1 MVSSIIFIHGLG
13 ILGMMVNAKLDFSKA
28 FLADLV
34 FYPGDVIKNALAV
47 TIALALHKAFPDL
60 LIRRGP
66 PRLPAKHPR
75 PAAPRRTAGREHH
88 RAGPAAVR
96 VAVDG
101 RPAPKTLLEELSL
114 RLTEQRIGVIGAN
127 GSGKSTLL
135 RLLNGLVAPS
145 SGTVTV
151 DGADTVRAVREVRRR
166 VGFVFTDPLSQL
178 VMPTGRE
185 DVELSL
191 RRSVRN
197 TRERS
202 SQAEATLDRFGLL
215 PLADQSIYELSGGE
229 RQLLAL
235 AAVLAVDPE
244 VLVLDEPST
253 LLDLRNR
260 ELLRR
265 TLAGL
270 SQQVILSTHDLD
282 LALDLDRVLVVDAG
296 SVVFDGGPAA
306 AVAHYRAICAEAS
319 RLRGRGRTGRA
330 EQPHLIRPRLE
341 QL

>member
-1 MVSSIIFIHGLG
+1 VSSI
-13 ILGMMVNAKLDFSKA
+13 VLDR
-28 FLADLV
+28 V
-34 FYPGDVIKNALAV
+34 
-47 TIALALHKAFPDL
+47 
-60 LIRRGP
+60 
-66 PRLPAKHPR
+66 
-75 PAAPRRTAGREHH
+75 
-88 RAGPAAVR
+88 AVR
-96 VAVDG
+96 VSVDG

-114 RLTEQRIGVIGAN
+114 NLTERRIGVIGAN

-135 RLLNGLVAPS
+135 RLLNGLVPPS
-145 SGTVTV
+145 DGTVRV

-191 RRSVRN
+191 RRSIRN
-197 TRERS
+197 AAARRAH
-202 SQAEATLDRFGLL
+202 AESVLDRFGLL

-235 AAVLAVDPE
+235 AAVLAVDPQ

-270 SQQVILSTHDLD
+270 RQQVILSTHDLE
-282 LALDLDRVLVVDAG
+282 LARDMDRVLVVDDG
-296 SVVFDGGPAA
+296 KVVFDGRAAA
-306 AVAHYRAICAEAS
+306 AVAHYRDLSAAGLPAPGGGPAGSGLGGLGGELAVPEQAG
-319 RLRGRGRTGRA
+319 GRPERA
-330 EQPHLIRPRLE
+330 GLE
-341 QL
+341 KA

>member
-1 MVSSIIFIHGLG
+1 VKI
-13 ILGMMVNAKLDFSKA
+13 VLDR
-28 FLADLV
+28 V
-34 FYPGDVIKNALAV
+34 
-47 TIALALHKAFPDL
+47 
-60 LIRRGP
+60 
-66 PRLPAKHPR
+66 
-75 PAAPRRTAGREHH
+75 
-88 RAGPAAVR
+88 AVR
-96 VAVDG
+96 VGVDG
-101 RPAPKTLLEELSL
+101 RAAPKTLLEGLSL
-114 RLTEQRIGVIGAN
+114 ELVERRIGIIGAN

-145 SGTVTV
+145 SGRVLV
-151 DGADTVRAVREVRRR
+151 GGSDTVRAVREVRRR

-197 TRERS
+197 AAERRR
-202 SQAEATLDRFGLL
+202 QAESTLDRFGLL

-229 RQLLAL
+229 RQLMAL

-244 VLVLDEPST
+244 LLVLDEPST

-270 SQQVILSTHDLD
+270 RQQVILSTHDLE
-282 LALDLDRVLVVDAG
+282 LAQDMDRVLVVDAG
-296 SVVFDGGPAA
+296 RVVFDGDPAS
-306 AVAHYRAICAEAS
+306 AVEHYRALSAS
-319 RLRGRGRTGRA
+319 GHRLPAGHA
-330 EQPHLIRPRLE
+330 LQKEQP
-341 QL
+341 

>member
-1 MVSSIIFIHGLG
+1 MNTIILSEVS
-13 ILGMMVNAKLDFSKA
+13 
-28 FLADLV
+28 
-34 FYPGDVIKNALAV
+34 
-47 TIALALHKAFPDL
+47 
-60 LIRRGP
+60 
-66 PRLPAKHPR
+66 
-75 PAAPRRTAGREHH
+75 
-88 RAGPAAVR
+88 VR

-101 RPAPKTLLEELSL
+101 SASPKTLLQDISL
-114 RLTEQRIGVIGAN
+114 ELTEQRIAVIGAN

-145 SGTVTV
+145 EGAVTV
-151 DGADTVRAVREVRRR
+151 NGADSTGDVRHVRSQ

-191 RRSVRN
+191 RRSIKN
-197 TRERS
+197 SKERAAR
-202 SQAEATLDRFGLL
+202 AEAVLDRFGLL
-215 PLADQSIYELSGGE
+215 KLADQSIYELSGGE

-235 AAVLAVDPE
+235 AAVLAVNPV

-270 SQQVILSTHDLD
+270 EQQIIMSTHDLD
-282 LALDLDRVLVVDAG
+282 LALEAERALVVDG
-296 SVVFDGGPAA
+296 GRIVFDGGAA
-306 AVAHYRAICAEAS
+306 DAVEHYRALCTEAVAPAEPES
-319 RLRGRGRTGRA
+319 LHGKVRA
-330 EQPHLIRPRLE
+330 T
-341 QL
+341 